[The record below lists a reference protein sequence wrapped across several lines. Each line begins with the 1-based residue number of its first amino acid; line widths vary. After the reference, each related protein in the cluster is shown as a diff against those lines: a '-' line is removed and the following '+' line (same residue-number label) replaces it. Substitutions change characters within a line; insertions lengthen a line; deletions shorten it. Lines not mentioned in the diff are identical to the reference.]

1 MSEQGT
7 PKDTYPTVSPQELQ
21 HREDL
26 AGRLATLESKMEFER
41 KFAKMETTLAMLKWG
56 IGVLIGI
63 GLLVSGAINLVA
75 RITTLLST

>member
-1 MSEQGT
+1 M
-7 PKDTYPTVSPQELQ
+7 
-21 HREDL
+21 
-26 AGRLATLESKMEFER
+26 ESKMEFER